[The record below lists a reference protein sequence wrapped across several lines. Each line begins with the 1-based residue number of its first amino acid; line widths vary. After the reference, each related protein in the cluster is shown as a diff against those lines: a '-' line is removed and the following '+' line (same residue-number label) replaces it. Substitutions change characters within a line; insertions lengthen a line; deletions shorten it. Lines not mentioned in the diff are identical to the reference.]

1 MGGFGD
7 GGLVVGSILTLLL
20 GGGLYWRAYLLA
32 KSINVHAQQMNEPY
46 FYNKR
51 FLGLTTLLFVGI
63 TLAFVVWPVPLPQL
77 LTVFGVLAL
86 FTLCIVAFCLYL
98 SLLTIEYRL
107 PVISGLLVFA
117 FVLSILDW
125 NDNHTIRVIV
135 PGENVERPK
144 AAMKSA
150 AEEFERWYESRP
162 NLEAYDEYPV
172 YLVAA
177 QGGGMYAAYQ
187 TAVFL
192 ARLQDNCPA
201 FRNHLFA
208 ISSVSGGS
216 VGAATFVSALRL
228 AEQAE
233 ETRSATKVEGNIAD
247 PCPIIAEYFRALRQ
261 RSGENQ
267 KKQQESEEELVEADE
282 KAGKLERI
290 VRKTLGTDL
299 LSPLVAA
306 TLFPDFG
313 QRFIPIPLPFLD
325 RARALELAFES
336 ATSELD
342 PQEKVKPFA
351 ESFLRHWKPSGSTPA
366 LFMNATDAGSGRRV
380 LISPFGLDTQNG
392 AMAATMQFPFYPKE
406 EVATEQ
412 ARAKP
417 VALGTVLDIP
427 LSTAAGISAR
437 FPWLTPAAT
446 IDVSDGRIGS
456 KHRKLRLV
464 DGGYVDNS
472 GVETILDLLQS
483 TAAVRGKIEK
493 YATENKKFNDNK
505 TPYRKIQVNLIVL
518 SGGSYTER
526 SSFALGETMEPIR
539 GLLSARAS
547 RAYVAIDRASYAF
560 PERDYDAARK
570 RRRREGAEDQRPAFG
585 QPEELLL
592 PDAVGMGALE
602 AHARDHRGTERKLR
616 HLRLQ

>member
-1 MGGFGD
+1 MRDIKWFILISLLLSVLLYAPDQISELYRVIYANVCWNWHPSWFFRELPACLDEKSVAGSIWLVVAGIGRLFWFYLTVFAVGFFIWFGANQVAAESIFRMRQPEAWVRRWSLRLPAIVAALPLIACAFGQFFSLPEFLGSD
-7 GGLVVGSILTLLL
+7 APGAGEIRAVGESAQDKAEKWADSATAGLVVGSILTLLL

-216 VGAATFVSALRL
+216 VGAATFVSALRF

-290 VRKTLGTDL
+290 VRRTRRNRPPV
-299 LSPLVAA
+299 SPRGCDVVPRFRAA
-306 TLFPDFG
+306 IYPDSTSVFG
-313 QRFIPIPLPFLD
+313 PCT
-325 RARALELAFES
+325 RAR
-336 ATSELD
+336 T
-342 PQEKVKPFA
+342 
-351 ESFLRHWKPSGSTPA
+351 
-366 LFMNATDAGSGRRV
+366 
-380 LISPFGLDTQNG
+380 
-392 AMAATMQFPFYPKE
+392 
-406 EVATEQ
+406 
-412 ARAKP
+412 
-417 VALGTVLDIP
+417 
-427 LSTAAGISAR
+427 GIR
-437 FPWLTPAAT
+437 
-446 IDVSDGRIGS
+446 IRDVR
-456 KHRKLRLV
+456 
-464 DGGYVDNS
+464 
-472 GVETILDLLQS
+472 T
-483 TAAVRGKIEK
+483 
-493 YATENKKFNDNK
+493 
-505 TPYRKIQVNLIVL
+505 
-518 SGGSYTER
+518 
-526 SSFALGETMEPIR
+526 
-539 GLLSARAS
+539 
-547 RAYVAIDRASYAF
+547 
-560 PERDYDAARK
+560 
-570 RRRREGAEDQRPAFG
+570 
-585 QPEELLL
+585 
-592 PDAVGMGALE
+592 
-602 AHARDHRGTERKLR
+602 
-616 HLRLQ
+616 